1 MNPLPPNADELVSAY
16 VDGHAAPDEIVVVE
30 SSPEL
35 MERVEAFR
43 SVTDL
48 LGTPVEAPPEQ
59 KEAHIAA
66 ALGAFDAMFS
76 ADVSADVSAES
87 IEEPTAPLTAVTPVI
102 DDQEQ
107 AKTPAAVTSLSQ
119 ARARRRP
126 RRFNIGVIAA
136 AVAVVLFA
144 VVAAFGFG
152 GGGGDDLATT
162 SADTAADTRE
172 AAADDSGDFAIEDSM
187 GDDAVDDDS
196 DSALSGLASAAPQPT
211 AGADEVARAD
221 IAEDDSG
228 MDEGAMEEDAME
240 EDAMEVEEAAPADTP
255 PLDAGGAAPFLL
267 ADRGF
272 GNQELLLEEL
282 EFLTAEELDQLA
294 LKVDDGLFPGCQTEV
309 AELAQFDSPT
319 LIGETFIDDDLVQVH
334 RLLDDSGE
342 ITFVITD
349 VDCMVLP

>member
-16 VDGHAAPDEIVVVE
+16 VDGQAAPDEIVVVE

-43 SVTDL
+43 TVADL
-48 LGTPVEAPPEQ
+48 LGTPVEAPPAQ

-66 ALGAFDAMFS
+66 ALGAFDAKFS
-76 ADVSADVSAES
+76 ADDSADDSAES
-87 IEEPTAPLTAVTPVI
+87 IEEPIAPLTAVPPVI

-107 AKTPAAVTSLSQ
+107 ADTPAAVTSLSQ
-119 ARARRRP
+119 ARERRRP

-136 AVAVVLFA
+136 AVAVLLFA

-162 SADTAADTRE
+162 SADTAADTQE
-172 AAADDSGDFAIEDSM
+172 AAADDSGDFANEDSM
-187 GDDAVDDDS
+187 GDDAMDDDS

-211 AGADEVARAD
+211 ADADEVARAD
-221 IAEDDSG
+221 IAEDDSA
-228 MDEGAMEEDAME
+228 MD

-255 PLDAGGAAPFLL
+255 QLDAGGAAPFLL

-272 GNQELLLEEL
+272 GDQESLLEEL
-282 EFLTAEELDQLA
+282 DFLTAEELDQLA
-294 LKVDDGLFPGCQTEV
+294 LQVDAGLFPGCQTEV

-319 LIGETFIDDDLVQVH
+319 LIGETFIDDELVQVH

-342 ITFVITD
+342 IIFVITD